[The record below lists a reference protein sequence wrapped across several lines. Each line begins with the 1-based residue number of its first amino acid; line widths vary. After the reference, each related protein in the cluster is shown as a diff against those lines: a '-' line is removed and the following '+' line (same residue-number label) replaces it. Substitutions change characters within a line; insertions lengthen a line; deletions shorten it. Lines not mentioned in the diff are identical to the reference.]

1 MSEKKKA
8 LVQTALGGPREATG
22 HQIEEAGGSSPM
34 QKGAVAKAS
43 ADISKRARNQNV
55 LPDILGK
62 QLRTAYGELLNTPV
76 PDRFNELI
84 KQLERRE
91 AEEAKNSTSQD
102 EEASQ

>member
-8 LVQTALGGPREATG
+8 LVQTAQGGIRETTERPA
-22 HQIEEAGGSSPM
+22 EAEGSPQMHKDAAGPQAEDSSM
-34 QKGAVAKAS
+34 
-43 ADISKRARNQNV
+43 RNRNQNV

-62 QLRTAYGELLNTPV
+62 QLRTAYGELLNSPV

-84 KQLERRE
+84 KKLERRE
-91 AEEAKNSTSQD
+91 AEDAKTNTSQD

>member
-22 HQIEEAGGSSPM
+22 QIEEAGGSSPM

>member
-8 LVQTALGGPREATG
+8 LVQTAQGGTRDTTERPTEADG
-22 HQIEEAGGSSPM
+22 FPQIHKDAAAQQAEDS
-34 QKGAVAKAS
+34 
-43 ADISKRARNQNV
+43 SKRARNQNV

-62 QLRTAYGELLNTPV
+62 QLRTAYGELLNSPV

-84 KQLERRE
+84 KKLERRE
-91 AEEAKNSTSQD
+91 AKDAKTNTSQD